1 MLYERSR
8 VQTRLSN
15 VVIELSCPRNLGSKK
30 KKLILI
36 IKNNNFL
43 TRSTEKTS
51 GNDRFNKFHTTYSRC
66 TMTPTTRPKSQKP
79 STVLCYIYVA
89 AVTVFLVV
97 FVLECPLCNPTR
109 VTFPFIFENRVLGIL
124 KPSFH
129 MDHQVDIR
137 LYLTEATTL
146 HHYKEPISLK
156 SSSCTCNPNSLL
168 TSNTLRS
175 ISFHFNEPRPSILH

>member
-1 MLYERSR
+1 
-8 VQTRLSN
+8 
-15 VVIELSCPRNLGSKK
+15 
-30 KKLILI
+30 
-36 IKNNNFL
+36 
-43 TRSTEKTS
+43 
-51 GNDRFNKFHTTYSRC
+51 
-66 TMTPTTRPKSQKP
+66 MTPTTRPKSQKP

-175 ISFHFNEPRPSILH
+175 ISFHFNEPRPSILHWIQCLVSLNMKLHIVVTMYCMSQCFSQQRSNSLLGHYRVFTCSLGKKNKIH